1 MKTKR
6 FDPKEI
12 RKINDEDRMWF
23 IEYWAEYV
31 RTHPDKEWS
40 RQQNI
45 LINSLMQNAKN
56 SKLTKEQYLRIK
68 GEIK

>member
-1 MKTKR
+1 MKWLRPGKNNR
-6 FDPKEI
+6 E
-12 RKINDEDRMWF
+12 ERMNF
-23 IEYWAEYV
+23 VEYWADYV

-56 SKLTKEQYLRIK
+56 LKMSPKEYLKMKSK
-68 GEIK
+68 